1 MPEIKIYK
9 EAGFKMLSFYKLL
22 LLKKLPYLFLSV
34 AVLGLRCR
42 AGFSLV
48 AVSGGYALVTVPG
61 VLTAVAS
68 LAAEHRLWAQAQ

>member
-1 MPEIKIYK
+1 MPEIKIYE

-22 LLKKLPYLFLSV
+22 LLKKLAYLYLSV

-48 AVSGGYALVTVPG
+48 AVSGGF
-61 VLTAVAS
+61 S
-68 LAAEHRLWAQAQ
+68 LQGLLLLAEHRLLGHRLQ